1 VNSFE
6 VRHTYGNVRN
16 CVSYGVANMTRGI
29 LQFPAFPLLLA
40 AVLLCTA
47 GCGGGGVPATEE
59 AARGALTAALDAWK
73 GGRKA
78 EEMRQQTPEF
88 VVGDADWK
96 QGRLLVG
103 YQIGTGMFDGKNLR
117 VPVTLTIAQPP
128 RGNRQVIVNYIVG
141 TNPVVTLFRDGE

>member
-1 VNSFE
+1 MF
-6 VRHTYGNVRN
+6 
-16 CVSYGVANMTRGI
+16 
-29 LQFPAFPLLLA
+29 QLLLA
-40 AVLLCTA
+40 ALLLQSI

-73 GGRKA
+73 AGRKA
-78 EEMRQQTPEF
+78 EEMRQESPEV

-96 QGRLLVG
+96 LGRRLVG

-128 RGNRQVIVNYIVG
+128 PRGNRQFVVNYIVG
-141 TNPVVTLFRDGE
+141 TRPVVTLFRDGE

>member
-1 VNSFE
+1 
-6 VRHTYGNVRN
+6 
-16 CVSYGVANMTRGI
+16 MLRGI
-29 LQFPAFPLLLA
+29 TQNRVFRWLMAAFLMQ
-40 AVLLCTA
+40 AV

-73 GGRKA
+73 AGRKA
-78 EEMRQQTPEF
+78 EEMRQETPEV

-96 QGRLLVG
+96 LGRRLVG

-128 RGNRQVIVNYIVG
+128 RGNRQLVVNYIVG
-141 TNPVVTLFRDGE
+141 TKPVVTLFRDGE